1 MTLSSCK
8 AVGRDGLSGTLG
20 NSSVLHSYTPEKKGK
35 KGYIGIQG
43 KSGEAGVFSHCGCV
57 VLLISAE

>member
-35 KGYIGIQG
+35 KGYIGIQV
-43 KSGEAGVFSHCGCV
+43 KSGELVSFLTVA
-57 VLLISAE
+57 VLCYS